1 MSHDRVPE
9 RLRRIPVFI
18 RWLPLPA
25 VVALC
30 LTCAAQP
37 QRSGGAQGFENFIR
51 RDGDVLKD
59 GDRVFRFLSFNIPNL
74 YYVEDDMRFDC
85 GMPFRLPD
93 QFEIDDA
100 LGTIAQMG
108 GQVVRTYTLSLKK
121 PGDPANLP
129 RYILGPGQFNEEAF
143 TTLDRVIAAA
153 HRHRV
158 RLILPFMDQWSW
170 WGGTAELAGFRGKK
184 AEEVWTDPQ
193 LIQDFKDIVTFVL
206 NRVNTVTGVRY
217 RDDKAILAW
226 ETGNELRSPPE
237 WVRQIAAH
245 IKSLDSNHLVL
256 DGTQREVLLQASID
270 NPDVDFVT
278 THHYE
283 KDPRS
288 MIAHVRE
295 SAKMAKDRKPY
306 FLGEFGF
313 LGTDALCAVMDTVAE
328 ENLSGALLWS
338 LRYRSREGGFYWHH
352 EPYGGDLFKAYHW
365 PGFPIGEKYDERRL
379 MRLVRERAFAI
390 RGLTPPPLPK
400 PAPPKLLSVTEGGL
414 MSWQGSV
421 GAECYDV
428 QRAKAAQGPWTT
440 VGVGVCEA
448 QVQYRPLFADESLQ
462 PGKQYFYRVIARS
475 FAGSSEP
482 SNVVGPVRATH
493 RTRVDELWND
503 SRIFLK
509 EGKLAFVENE
519 ARKFKED
526 CHRLAGAP
534 KSAVVYRAPGGIRE
548 VRASVFTQS
557 DQPAVRIYFSKDART
572 FEPVEVTANTTA
584 VQGDD
589 AYDSWKA
596 QVCSVPVRASL
607 PAKKITP
614 DGVTTN
620 GYDYVKIEFTAE
632 AQLSRVEIDE
642 TRVD

>member
-1 MSHDRVPE
+1 MSLDRAFGWLRGLPVP
-9 RLRRIPVFI
+9 I
-18 RWLPLPA
+18 RWFPLLV
-25 VVALC
+25 VVAVC
-30 LTCAAQP
+30 LTCTAQP
-37 QRSGGAQGFENFIR
+37 QRHGGAQGFENFVR

-74 YYVEDDMRFDC
+74 HYVEDDMRFDC

-100 LGTIAQMG
+100 LGTIEQMG
-108 GQVVRTYTLSLKK
+108 GQVVRCYTLSLKK
-121 PGDPANLP
+121 PGDPAGLP
-129 RYILGPGQFNEEAF
+129 RYILGPGQFNEDAF
-143 TTLDRVIAAA
+143 AALDRVIAAA
-153 HRHRV
+153 HRHHV
-158 RLILPFMDQWSW
+158 RLILPFVDQWSW

-193 LIQDFKDIVTFVL
+193 LIQDFKDIITFVL

-256 DGTQREVLLQASID
+256 DGTQREVLLQSSLD
-270 NPDVDFVT
+270 DPSVDFVT

-283 KDPRS
+283 KDPRA

-295 SAKMAKDRKPY
+295 SAKMAKGKKPY

-328 ENLSGALLWS
+328 GNLSGALLWS
-338 LRYRSREGGFYWHH
+338 LRCRSREGGFYWHH

-365 PGFPIGEKYDERRL
+365 PGFPIGEKYDERRFMHL
-379 MRLVRERAFAI
+379 LRERAFAI
-390 RGLTPPPLPK
+390 QGMTAPPLPK
-400 PAPPKLLSVTEGGL
+400 PAAPKLLIVTDGGL
-414 MSWQGSV
+414 MSWQGAV

-428 QRAKAAQGPWTT
+428 QRAEAEQGPWTT
-440 VGVGVCEA
+440 VGTGVCEA
-448 QVQYRPLFADESLQ
+448 QVQYRPLFADTSIR
-462 PGKQYFYRVIARS
+462 PGRQYCYRVIARNS
-475 FAGSSEP
+475 SGSSEP
-482 SNVVGPVRATH
+482 SNVVGPVRVMY
-493 RTRVDELWND
+493 RTLVDELWND

-509 EGKLAFVENE
+509 EGKLAFAENE

-526 CHRLAGAP
+526 CHRLAGVA
-534 KSAVVYRAPGGIRE
+534 KSAVVYRAPGGISE
-548 VRASVFTQS
+548 VRAFVFTQS
-557 DQPAVRIYFSKDART
+557 DQPAVRILFSKDSQK
-572 FEPVEVTANTTA
+572 FEPVDVAVASTR

-589 AYDSWKA
+589 AYGSWKA
-596 QVCSVPVRASL
+596 QLCS
-607 PAKKITP
+607 AKPGTA
-614 DGVTTN
+614 G
-620 GYDYVKIEFTAE
+620 GDYVKIEFAAE
-632 AQLSRVEIDE
+632 AQLSRVEIDHAP
-642 TRVD
+642 VD